1 MLKAIMWGFAFCLFT
16 TGLGSGIASA
26 SDLSGRVTVQGDHGM
41 VDIAFGDRDR
51 QLIREYYGYKPKQK
65 QLPPGLAKK
74 GKLPPG
80 IQKQLVKRGQLP
92 PGLEY
97 QPLPRELDRRLS
109 RLPDGY
115 ARVVIGGSFVLF
127 NERTRVIFDLM
138 QDFD

>member
-1 MLKAIMWGFAFCLFT
+1 MFKAIMWGFAFCLMT
-16 TGLGSGIASA
+16 TGLGSGVAGA
-26 SDLSGRVTVQGDHGM
+26 TDLSGRVTVQGDHGM

-51 QLIREYYGYKPKQK
+51 QLIREYYGYTPKQK
-65 QLPPGLAKK
+65 KLPPGLAKK

-115 ARVVIGGSFVLF
+115 ARVVVGGSFVLF